1 MTQRKII
8 DVSAYNGTIDWKK
21 VKKYGCDG
29 AIIKIIR
36 KDLGKDKKFEE
47 NYKKCEKLGIP
58 WGVYNYTYATTV
70 AKAKSDMELVCD
82 ILDKAS
88 KKHFKYGIW
97 FDIEDKAQAGLSK
110 IKIAEI
116 INAAQTV
123 VESRGYKFGVYT
135 GMSYFSEHIDKNKV
149 KCKNWWIARYYK
161 GYNRMAFKAT
171 PNKSYKPTNV
181 ADLMVWQYT
190 SSGVFPAKASTG
202 NGGKFDL
209 NILYHD
215 FPATVQKEET
225 AKKVKYT
232 GKFPKLP
239 PRGYYTFL
247 DGITVLEGTRGEIE
261 KLQKFLNWAISSK
274 LEIDG
279 KYGEKTEDAVDIFQ
293 SKCKLKIDGKFGKKS
308 LKAAKLFSK

>member
-8 DVSAYNGTIDWKK
+8 DVSTYNGTIDWKK

-82 ILDKAS
+82 ILDKIS
-88 KKHFKYGIW
+88 KKHFKYGVW
-97 FDIEDKAQAGLSK
+97 FDIEDKVQAKLTKGM
-110 IKIAEI
+110 IASI

-135 GMSYFSEHIDKNKV
+135 GKSYFAEHIDKNKV

-161 GYNRMAFKAT
+161 GDNRMAFKAT

-181 ADLMVWQYT
+181 PDLMAWQYT
-190 SSGVFPAKASTG
+190 SSGVFPAKVSTG
-202 NGGKFDL
+202 NAGKFDL

-215 FPATVQKEET
+215 FPAAAQKEET

-232 GKFPKLP
+232 GEFPKLP
-239 PRGYYTFL
+239 SRGYYKFL
-247 DGITVLEGTRGEIE
+247 DGITVLKDAQNEIA
-261 KLQKFLNWAISSK
+261 KLQDFLNWAIGAK
-274 LEIDG
+274 LKTDG
-279 KYGEKTEDAVDIFQ
+279 EYGEKTEDAVRIFQ
-293 SKCKLKIDGKFGKKS
+293 SRCNLKIDGKFGAKS
-308 LKAAKLFSK
+308 LKAAKTFRK